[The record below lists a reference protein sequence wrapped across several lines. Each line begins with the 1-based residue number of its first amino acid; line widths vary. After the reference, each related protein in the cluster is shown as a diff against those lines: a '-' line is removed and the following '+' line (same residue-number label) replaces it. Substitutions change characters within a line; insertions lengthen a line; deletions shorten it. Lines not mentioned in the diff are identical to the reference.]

1 MTISENKI
9 VTLTYKLSLSSNGN
23 EVVETIR
30 KEKPLVFLFGA
41 GNMLPEF
48 EENLVNK
55 SQGDP
60 FSFILKSDEAYG
72 DIREE
77 AVVDVPLNS
86 FKIDGKIDESML
98 QVGKSIPMRDQH
110 GNGMNGVVTAL
121 DNEYVTMD
129 FNHPLAGR
137 DLHFEGQILEV
148 RDAPGEELLNHLHPH
163 SGGCGDT
170 CQDRSCG
177 DDCGCG
183 SDDSSHN
190 YGDNGCGCN
199 H

>member
-9 VTLTYKLSLSSNGN
+9 VTLIYKLSLSSNGN
-23 EVVETIR
+23 EIVETIG

-41 GNMLPEF
+41 GNLLPEF
-48 EENLVNK
+48 EKNLVNK
-55 SQGDP
+55 SQDDP

-98 QVGKSIPMRDQH
+98 QVGNSIPMRDQQ

-121 DNEYVTMD
+121 DKEYVTMD

-148 RDAPGEELLNHLHPH
+148 RDATEEELLNHLNPH

-170 CQDRSCG
+170 CQDQSCG
-177 DDCGCG
+177 DGCG
-183 SDDSSHN
+183 SDDSSHSH
-190 YGDNGCGCN
+190 GDNGFGCN

>member
-23 EVVETIR
+23 EIVETTG

-41 GNMLPEF
+41 GNLLPEF
-48 EENLVNK
+48 EKNLVNK

-77 AVVDVPLNS
+77 AVVEIPLNS

-98 QVGKSIPMRDQH
+98 QVGKNIPMRDQH
-110 GNGMNGVVTAL
+110 GDRMNGVIAHL
-121 DNEYVTMD
+121 NSEYVTMD
-129 FNHPLAGR
+129 FNHPLAGQ
-137 DLHFEGQILEV
+137 DLCFDGEILEV
-148 RDAPGEELLNHLHPH
+148 RDATEDEIRRMTVQNH
-163 SGGCGDT
+163 SGE
-170 CQDRSCG
+170 
-177 DDCGCG
+177 CGCG
-183 SDDSSHN
+183 GSCNNNSDKD
-190 YGDNGCGCN
+190 CN
-199 H
+199 ENCDCSNE